1 MFVLYNKKCKTPW
14 PANPI
19 APFPDIWADTSSIP
33 RFVYLKIYPYPPL
46 YIRKYFRILLCIF
59 GNILTLRQHWQH
71 WEATLPLIFSNADPW
86 RRRLKLGFG
95 CMTPLKEGWGE
106 NREFVRFMRKM
117 QSAIALKNA
126 TTADRVGTDM
136 QKGLKTHK
144 SVNIHQWRAQVRG
157 FGKCW
162 Q

>member
-1 MFVLYNKKCKTPW
+1 MKT
-14 PANPI
+14 
-19 APFPDIWADTSSIP
+19 
-33 RFVYLKIYPYPPL
+33 
-46 YIRKYFRILLCIF
+46 
-59 GNILTLRQHWQH
+59 HWQH

-136 QKGLKTHK
+136 QKELKRSASTFLGTKTRK
-144 SVNIHQWRAQVRG
+144 SVNIHQ
-157 FGKCW
+157 
-162 Q
+162 

>member
-1 MFVLYNKKCKTPW
+1 M
-14 PANPI
+14 
-19 APFPDIWADTSSIP
+19 
-33 RFVYLKIYPYPPL
+33 
-46 YIRKYFRILLCIF
+46 
-59 GNILTLRQHWQH
+59 
-71 WEATLPLIFSNADPW
+71 PLIFSNADSW

-136 QKGLKTHK
+136 QKELKKKREHIFWAK
-144 SVNIHQWRAQVRG
+144 KRVNLSIFINDELR
-157 FGKCW
+157 
-162 Q
+162 